1 MPLVR
6 QEGSK
11 NLPVK
16 LPSLPGSRDLTKK
29 AGRRRKSQRRKVRKT
44 RRSTRWF

>member
-29 AGRRRKSQRRKVRKT
+29 AGRRRKTRKTKARKT
-44 RRSTRWF
+44 RRSGYY